1 MEENTMK
8 GTIFVLAF
16 FSLTLPAFG
25 QGVDP
30 MLGVWKWNP
39 EKSMWGDT
47 PTPKSMTVTW
57 AAEGPNTIIATLDEV
72 NAQGRQLKVV
82 YTMTFDGQPHPTTGS
97 QLVDAGT
104 YVRVGNIVSQNDFK
118 NGKAVDIGQVTLVS
132 DKILQGIY
140 EGIFPNGKQFR
151 IVNIWDKP

>member
-1 MEENTMK
+1 MNRRKVTMK
-8 GTIFVLAF
+8 ITLFAFAFVN
-16 FSLTLPAFG
+16 LTLPAFG

-57 AAEGPNTIIATLDEV
+57 AAD
-72 NAQGRQLKVV
+72 
-82 YTMTFDGQPHPTTGS
+82 S
-97 QLVDAGT
+97 GT
-104 YVRVGNIVSQNDFK
+104 YVRIGNIVSQNDFK

-140 EGIFPNGKQFR
+140 EGIFPNGRQFR
-151 IVNIWDKP
+151 IVNIWDKQ